1 MNSDF
6 SSFYSIYQKS
16 KGMKL
21 YIKTPF
27 VDNNKFIPHLLEHC
41 ALQSRDPSEYLK
53 YSISTNA
60 STRTGFTCF
69 EREDIPAQ
77 DFFAYLRMPL
87 KEEIFN
93 QELLAISR
101 ELEKPSF
108 WQRVYEKILNQIS
121 SKKII
126 TNKTQ
131 KVLLIQLQD
140 YHNKRYQEEYTLLID
155 KDWKIDKNWGIWKQI
170 KHQQLDIKN
179 LTKVNCGSFS
189 YRKELQHFLWTKY
202 SGIEDIFVLDYIG
215 DLLESYWIFDASLH
229 SKYFY
234 SSFDWS
240 FWDQYMILS
249 HSWTLEGIKKSD
261 FFTFSSVFK
270 ENYLR
275 NLDYGWYRA
284 WDSHIALFMGLET
297 SIEEHKKLV
306 KSIDNRL
313 MEYIVSDFL
322 GGKFF

>member
-1 MNSDF
+1 
-6 SSFYSIYQKS
+6 
-16 KGMKL
+16 MKL

-27 VDNNKFIPHLLEHC
+27 VNSNKFIPHLLEHC

-53 YSISTNA
+53 YSILTSA
-60 STRTGFTCF
+60 STRTGFSCF
-69 EREDIPAQ
+69 EREDILAQ
-77 DFFAYLRMPL
+77 EFFDYLRMPL
-87 KEEIFN
+87 EEEIFN
-93 QELLAISR
+93 QELLAIVK

-108 WQRVYEKILNQIS
+108 GQKVYEKILNQIS
-121 SKKII
+121 SEKIT
-126 TNKTQ
+126 TNKAQEIPLT
-131 KVLLIQLQD
+131 QLQD
-140 YHNKRYQEEYTLLID
+140 YHNQRYQEEYTLLID
-155 KDWKIDKNWGIWKQI
+155 KDGKIDKNWGMGKQI

-240 FWDQYMILS
+240 FGDQYMILS
-249 HSWTLEGIKKSD
+249 NSGTLEGIKKSD
-261 FFTFSSVFK
+261 FFTFSSIFK

-275 NLDYGWYRA
+275 NLDYGWYRT
-284 WDSHIALFMGLET
+284 WDSHIALFIGLET

-306 KSIDNRL
+306 RSIDNRL
-313 MEYIVSDFL
+313 IESIVSDFL
-322 GGKFF
+322 GEKFF

>member
-1 MNSDF
+1 
-6 SSFYSIYQKS
+6 
-16 KGMKL
+16 MKL

-27 VDNNKFIPHLLEHC
+27 VNNNKFIPHLLEHC

-60 STRTGFTCF
+60 STRTGFSCF

-77 DFFAYLRMPL
+77 EFFAYLRMPL
-87 KEEIFN
+87 KEGIFN

-108 WQRVYEKILNQIS
+108 WQRVYEKTLNQIS
-121 SKKII
+121 SEKII
-126 TNKTQ
+126 TNKIQ
-131 KVLLIQLQD
+131 KVSFTQLQD

-155 KDWKIDKNWGIWKQI
+155 KDWKIDKNWGIWKHI

-189 YRKELQHFLWTKY
+189 YRKELQHFLWTTY
-202 SGIEDIFVLDYIG
+202 SGIEDILVLDYIA
-215 DLLESYWIFDASLH
+215 DLLESYWLYDASLH
-229 SKYFY
+229 SRYFY
-234 SSFDWS
+234 SAFDWS

-249 HSWTLEGIKKSD
+249 CFWTLEEVKKSD

-284 WDSHIALFMGLET
+284 WDSYIALFMGLET

-306 KSIDNRL
+306 LSIDNSL
-313 MEYIVSDFL
+313 IESIVSDFL
-322 GGKFF
+322 GENFS

>member
-1 MNSDF
+1 
-6 SSFYSIYQKS
+6 
-16 KGMKL
+16 
-21 YIKTPF
+21 
-27 VDNNKFIPHLLEHC
+27 
-41 ALQSRDPSEYLK
+41 
-53 YSISTNA
+53 
-60 STRTGFTCF
+60 
-69 EREDIPAQ
+69 
-77 DFFAYLRMPL
+77 MPL

-131 KVLLIQLQD
+131 KVLVIQLQD

-189 YRKELQHFLWTKY
+189 YRKELQYFLWTKY

-249 HSWTLEGIKKSD
+249 HSWALEGIKKSD

-284 WDSHIALFMGLET
+284 WDSHIALFMGIET

-313 MEYIVSDFL
+313 IEYIVSDFL

>member
-1 MNSDF
+1 
-6 SSFYSIYQKS
+6 
-16 KGMKL
+16 MKL

-27 VDNNKFIPHLLEHC
+27 VNNNKFIPHLLEHC

-60 STRTGFTCF
+60 STRTGFSCF

-77 DFFAYLRMPL
+77 EFFDYLRMPL

-93 QELLAISR
+93 QELLAIAK

-108 WQRVYEKILNQIS
+108 WQKVYEKILNQIS
-121 SKKII
+121 SEKIT
-126 TNKTQ
+126 TNNAQEISLT
-131 KVLLIQLQD
+131 QLQD
-140 YHNKRYQEEYTLLID
+140 YHNQRYQEEYTLLID
-155 KDWKIDKNWGIWKQI
+155 KDWKIDKNWGMWKQI

-240 FWDQYMILS
+240 FWDQYMDGIMPGIAILLS
-249 HSWTLEGIKKSD
+249 LWDLKPVLKNIK
-261 FFTFSSVFK
+261 
-270 ENYLR
+270 N
-275 NLDYGWYRA
+275 
-284 WDSHIALFMGLET
+284 
-297 SIEEHKKLV
+297 
-306 KSIDNRL
+306 
-313 MEYIVSDFL
+313 
-322 GGKFF
+322 

>member
-1 MNSDF
+1 
-6 SSFYSIYQKS
+6 
-16 KGMKL
+16 MKL

-27 VDNNKFIPHLLEHC
+27 VNSNKFIPHLLEHC

-53 YSISTNA
+53 YSILTSA
-60 STRTGFTCF
+60 STRTGFSCF

-77 DFFAYLRMPL
+77 EFFDYLRMPL
-87 KEEIFN
+87 EEEIFN
-93 QELLAISR
+93 QELLAIVK

-108 WQRVYEKILNQIS
+108 WQKVYEKILNQIS
-121 SKKII
+121 SEKIT
-126 TNKTQ
+126 TNKAQEISLT
-131 KVLLIQLQD
+131 QLQD
-140 YHNKRYQEEYTLLID
+140 YHNQRYQEEYTLLID
-155 KDWKIDKNWGIWKQI
+155 KDWKIDKNWGMWKQI

-249 HSWTLEGIKKSD
+249 NSWTLEGIKKAD

-284 WDSHIALFMGLET
+284 WDSHIALFMGIET

-313 MEYIVSDFL
+313 IESIVSDFL
-322 GGKFF
+322 GEKFF

>member
-41 ALQSRDPSEYLK
+41 ALQSRNLAEYLK

-77 DFFAYLRMPL
+77 EFFDYLRMPL
-87 KEEIFN
+87 IEEIFN

-121 SKKII
+121 SEKII
-126 TNKTQ
+126 INKIQ
-131 KVLLIQLQD
+131 KVSLTQLQD
-140 YHNKRYQEEYTLLID
+140 YHNKRYQQEHTLLID
-155 KDWKIDKNWGIWKQI
+155 KDWKIDKNWGIWKHI

-179 LTKVNCGSFS
+179 LTKINSGSFS
-189 YRKELQHFLWTKY
+189 YRKELQRFLWTTY
-202 SGIEDIFVLDYIG
+202 SGIEDILVLDYIG
-215 DLLESYWIFDASLH
+215 DLLESYWLYNASLH

-234 SSFDWS
+234 SAFDWS

-261 FFTFSSVFK
+261 FFSFSSVFK

-284 WDSHIALFMGLET
+284 WDSYIALFMGLET

-313 MEYIVSDFL
+313 IESIVSDFL
-322 GGKFF
+322 GEKFS

>member
-1 MNSDF
+1 
-6 SSFYSIYQKS
+6 
-16 KGMKL
+16 MKL

-27 VDNNKFIPHLLEHC
+27 VKNNKFIPHLLEHC

-60 STRTGFTCF
+60 STRTGFSCF

-77 DFFAYLRMPL
+77 EFFDYLRMPL

-93 QELLAISR
+93 QELLAISK
-101 ELEKPSF
+101 ELENPSL
-108 WQRVYEKILNQIS
+108 WQRVYEKTLNQIS
-121 SKKII
+121 PKKII
-126 TNKTQ
+126 TNKIQ
-131 KVLLIQLQD
+131 KVSLTQLQD
-140 YHNKRYQEEYTLLID
+140 YHNKRYQEEHALLID

-179 LTKVNCGSFS
+179 LTKVNSGSFS
-189 YRKELQHFLWTKY
+189 YRKELQHFLWTTY
-202 SGIEDIFVLDYIG
+202 SGIEDILVLDYIG
-215 DLLESYWIFDASLH
+215 DLLQSYWLYDASLH
-229 SKYFY
+229 SRYFY
-234 SSFDWS
+234 SAFDWS

-249 HSWTLEGIKKSD
+249 YSWTLEEVKKSD
-261 FFTFSSVFK
+261 FFTFSPVFK

-275 NLDYGWYRA
+275 NLDHGWYRA

-306 KSIDNRL
+306 KSIDNSL
-313 MEYIVSDFL
+313 IESIVSDFL
-322 GGKFF
+322 GENFS

>member
-1 MNSDF
+1 
-6 SSFYSIYQKS
+6 
-16 KGMKL
+16 MKL

-27 VDNNKFIPHLLEHC
+27 VDNNNFLPHLLEHC

-131 KVLLIQLQD
+131 KVLLIQLPD
-140 YHNKRYQEEYTLLID
+140 YKNKRYQEEYTLLID

-249 HSWTLEGIKKSD
+249 HSWALEGIKKSD

-284 WDSHIALFMGLET
+284 WDSYIALFMGLET

-313 MEYIVSDFL
+313 IEYIVSDFL

>member
-1 MNSDF
+1 
-6 SSFYSIYQKS
+6 
-16 KGMKL
+16 MKL
-21 YIKTPF
+21 YIQTPF
-27 VDNNKFIPHLLEHC
+27 VNNNKFIPHLLEHC

-77 DFFAYLRMPL
+77 EFFDYLRMPL
-87 KEEIFN
+87 EEEIFN
-93 QELLAISR
+93 QELLAIVK

-108 WQRVYEKILNQIS
+108 WQKVYEKILNQIS
-121 SKKII
+121 SEKIT
-126 TNKTQ
+126 TNKAQEISLT
-131 KVLLIQLQD
+131 QLQD
-140 YHNKRYQEEYTLLID
+140 YHNQRYQEEYTLLID
-155 KDWKIDKNWGIWKQI
+155 KDWKIDKNWGMWKQI

-249 HSWTLEGIKKSD
+249 NSWTLEGIKKSD

-284 WDSHIALFMGLET
+284 WDRHIALFMGVGT

-313 MEYIVSDFL
+313 IESIVSDFL
-322 GGKFF
+322 GEKFF

>member
-1 MNSDF
+1 
-6 SSFYSIYQKS
+6 
-16 KGMKL
+16 MKL

-27 VDNNKFIPHLLEHC
+27 VNNNKFIPHLLEHC
-41 ALQSRDPSEYLK
+41 ALQSRNLAEYLK

-77 DFFAYLRMPL
+77 EFFDYLRMPL

-108 WQRVYEKILNQIS
+108 WQRVYEKTLNQIS
-121 SKKII
+121 SEKII
-126 TNKTQ
+126 TNKIQ
-131 KVLLIQLQD
+131 KVSLTQLQD
-140 YHNKRYQEEYTLLID
+140 YHNQRYQEEYTLLID
-155 KDWKIDKNWGIWKQI
+155 KDWKIDKNWGMWKQI

-202 SGIEDIFVLDYIG
+202 SGIEDILVLDYIG
-215 DLLESYWIFDASLH
+215 DLLQSYWLYNASLH

-234 SSFDWS
+234 SAFDWS
-240 FWDQYMILS
+240 FWDQYIILS

-275 NLDYGWYRA
+275 NLEYGWYHA

-306 KSIDNRL
+306 RSIDNRL
-313 MEYIVSDFL
+313 IESIVSDFL
-322 GGKFF
+322 GEKFF

>member
-1 MNSDF
+1 
-6 SSFYSIYQKS
+6 
-16 KGMKL
+16 MKL
-21 YIKTPF
+21 YIQTPF
-27 VDNNKFIPHLLEHC
+27 VNNNKFIPHLLEHC

-77 DFFAYLRMPL
+77 EFFDYLRMPL

-93 QELLAISR
+93 QELLAISK
-101 ELEKPSF
+101 ELENPSL
-108 WQRVYEKILNQIS
+108 WQRVYEKTLNQIS

-126 TNKTQ
+126 TNKIQ
-131 KVLLIQLQD
+131 KVSFTKLQD

-155 KDWKIDKNWGIWKQI
+155 KDWKIDKNWGMWKHI

-179 LTKVNCGSFS
+179 LKKVNCGSFS
-189 YRKELQHFLWTKY
+189 YRKELQHFLWTTY
-202 SGIEDIFVLDYIG
+202 SGIEDILVLDYIG
-215 DLLESYWIFDASLH
+215 DLLQSYWLYDTSVH
-229 SKYFY
+229 SRYFY
-234 SSFDWS
+234 SAFDWS

-249 HSWTLEGIKKSD
+249 HSWTLEEVKKSD
-261 FFTFSSVFK
+261 FFTFSSLFK

-284 WDSHIALFMGLET
+284 WDSYIALFMGLET

-313 MEYIVSDFL
+313 IESIVSDFL
-322 GGKFF
+322 GGKFS

>member
-1 MNSDF
+1 
-6 SSFYSIYQKS
+6 
-16 KGMKL
+16 MKL

-41 ALQSRDPSEYLK
+41 ALQSRNLAEYLK

-77 DFFAYLRMPL
+77 EFFDYLRMPL
-87 KEEIFN
+87 IEEIFN

-121 SKKII
+121 SEKII
-126 TNKTQ
+126 INKIQ
-131 KVLLIQLQD
+131 KVSLTQLQD
-140 YHNKRYQEEYTLLID
+140 YHNKRYQQEHTLLID
-155 KDWKIDKNWGIWKQI
+155 KDWKIDKNWGIWKHI

-179 LTKVNCGSFS
+179 LTKINSGSFS
-189 YRKELQHFLWTKY
+189 YRKELQRFLWTTY
-202 SGIEDIFVLDYIG
+202 SGIEDILVLDYIG
-215 DLLESYWIFDASLH
+215 DLLESYWLYNASLH

-234 SSFDWS
+234 SAFDWS

-261 FFTFSSVFK
+261 FFSFSSVFK

-284 WDSHIALFMGLET
+284 WDSYIALFMGLET

-313 MEYIVSDFL
+313 IESIVSDFL
-322 GGKFF
+322 GEKFS

>member
-1 MNSDF
+1 
-6 SSFYSIYQKS
+6 
-16 KGMKL
+16 MKL

-27 VDNNKFIPHLLEHC
+27 VNNNKFIPHLLEHC
-41 ALQSRDPSEYLK
+41 ALQSRDPWEYLK

-60 STRTGFTCF
+60 STSTGFSCF

-77 DFFAYLRMPL
+77 EFFDYLRMPL

-93 QELLAISR
+93 QELLAIGR

-108 WQRVYEKILNQIS
+108 WQKVYEKILNQIS

-126 TNKTQ
+126 TNKIQ
-131 KVLLIQLQD
+131 KVSLTQLQD
-140 YHNKRYQEEYTLLID
+140 YHNKRYQEENTLLIN
-155 KDWKIDKNWGIWKQI
+155 KDWKIDKNWGMWKQI

-179 LTKVNCGSFS
+179 LTKINSGSFS
-189 YRKELQHFLWTKY
+189 YRKELQHFLWTRY
-202 SGIEDIFVLDYIG
+202 SGIEDILVLDYIG
-215 DLLESYWIFDASLH
+215 DLLESYWLYDASLH

-234 SSFDWS
+234 SAFDWS

-284 WDSHIALFMGLET
+284 WGSHIALFMGIET

-313 MEYIVSDFL
+313 IEYIVSDFL
-322 GGKFF
+322 GEKFS

>member
-1 MNSDF
+1 
-6 SSFYSIYQKS
+6 
-16 KGMKL
+16 MKL

-27 VDNNKFIPHLLEHC
+27 VNSNKFIPHLLEHC

-53 YSISTNA
+53 YSILTSA
-60 STRTGFTCF
+60 STRTGFSCF

-77 DFFAYLRMPL
+77 EFFDYLRMPL
-87 KEEIFN
+87 EEEIFN
-93 QELLAISR
+93 QELLAIVK
-101 ELEKPSF
+101 ELEKPSL

-121 SKKII
+121 SEKIT
-126 TNKTQ
+126 TNKVQ
-131 KVLLIQLQD
+131 QD
-140 YHNKRYQEEYTLLID
+140 YHNQLYQEEYTLLID
-155 KDWKIDKNWGIWKQI
+155 KDWKIDKNWGIWKYI

-229 SKYFY
+229 SRYFY
-234 SSFDWS
+234 SAFDWS
-240 FWDQYMILS
+240 FGDQYMILS
-249 HSWTLEGIKKSD
+249 HSWTLEEVKKSD

-284 WDSHIALFMGLET
+284 WDSHIALFIGLET

-306 KSIDNRL
+306 RSIDNRL
-313 MEYIVSDFL
+313 IESIVSDFL

>member
-1 MNSDF
+1 
-6 SSFYSIYQKS
+6 
-16 KGMKL
+16 MKL

-27 VDNNKFIPHLLEHC
+27 VNNNKFIPHLLEHC
-41 ALQSRDPSEYLK
+41 ALQSRDPWEYLK

-60 STRTGFTCF
+60 STSTGFSCF

-77 DFFAYLRMPL
+77 EFFDYLRMPL

-131 KVLLIQLQD
+131 KVLVIQLQD

-189 YRKELQHFLWTKY
+189 YRKELQYFLWTKY

-249 HSWTLEGIKKSD
+249 HSWALEGIKKSD

-275 NLDYGWYRA
+275 NLGYGWYRA

-306 KSIDNRL
+306 LSIDNRL
-313 MEYIVSDFL
+313 IESIVSDFL
-322 GGKFF
+322 GEKFS

>member
-1 MNSDF
+1 
-6 SSFYSIYQKS
+6 
-16 KGMKL
+16 MKL

-27 VDNNKFIPHLLEHC
+27 VNNNKFIPHLLEHC
-41 ALQSRDPSEYLK
+41 ALQSRNLAEYLK
-53 YSISTNA
+53 YSISTDA

-77 DFFAYLRMPL
+77 DFFDYLRMPL

-108 WQRVYEKILNQIS
+108 WQRVYEKTLNQIS

-126 TNKTQ
+126 TNKIQ
-131 KVLLIQLQD
+131 KVSLTQLQD
-140 YHNKRYQEEYTLLID
+140 YHNKRYQEENTLLID
-155 KDWKIDKNWGIWKQI
+155 KDRKIDKNWGIWKQI

-179 LTKVNCGSFS
+179 LTKINCGSFS
-189 YRKELQHFLWTKY
+189 YRKELHHFLWTRY
-202 SGIEDIFVLDYIG
+202 SGIEDILVLDYIG
-215 DLLESYWIFDASLH
+215 DLLESYWLYDASLH
-229 SKYFY
+229 SRYFY
-234 SSFDWS
+234 SAFDWS

-249 HSWTLEGIKKSD
+249 HSWALEGIKKSD
-261 FFTFSSVFK
+261 FFTFSPVFK

-275 NLDYGWYRA
+275 NLDHGWYRA
-284 WDSHIALFMGLET
+284 LDSHIALFMGLET

-313 MEYIVSDFL
+313 IESIVSDFL
-322 GGKFF
+322 GGKFS

>member
-1 MNSDF
+1 
-6 SSFYSIYQKS
+6 
-16 KGMKL
+16 MKL

-27 VDNNKFIPHLLEHC
+27 VNSNKFIPHLLEHC

-53 YSISTNA
+53 YSILTSA
-60 STRTGFTCF
+60 STRTGFSCF

-77 DFFAYLRMPL
+77 EFFDYLRMPL

-93 QELLAISR
+93 QELLAIVK

-108 WQRVYEKILNQIS
+108 WQKVYEKILNQIS
-121 SKKII
+121 SEKIT

-131 KVLLIQLQD
+131 EISLTQLQD
-140 YHNKRYQEEYTLLID
+140 YHNQRYQEEYTLLID
-155 KDWKIDKNWGIWKQI
+155 KDWKIDKNWGMWKQM
-170 KHQQLDIKN
+170 KYQQLDIKN

-189 YRKELQHFLWTKY
+189 YRKELQHFLWTRHY
-202 SGIEDIFVLDYIG
+202 GIEDIFVLDYIG

-249 HSWTLEGIKKSD
+249 CSWTLEGIKKPD

-284 WDSHIALFMGLET
+284 WDSHIALFMGIET

-313 MEYIVSDFL
+313 IEYIVSDFL
-322 GGKFF
+322 GEKFF

>member
-1 MNSDF
+1 
-6 SSFYSIYQKS
+6 
-16 KGMKL
+16 MKL

-87 KEEIFN
+87 KEVIFN

>member
-1 MNSDF
+1 
-6 SSFYSIYQKS
+6 
-16 KGMKL
+16 MKL

-27 VDNNKFIPHLLEHC
+27 VNNNKFIPHLLEHC
-41 ALQSRDPSEYLK
+41 ALQSRNLAEYLK

-77 DFFAYLRMPL
+77 EFFDYLRMPL

-108 WQRVYEKILNQIS
+108 WQRVYEKTLNQIS
-121 SKKII
+121 SEKII
-126 TNKTQ
+126 TNKIQ
-131 KVLLIQLQD
+131 KVSLTQLQD
-140 YHNKRYQEEYTLLID
+140 YHNKRYQEEHTLLID

-170 KHQQLDIKN
+170 KHQQLDIKH
-179 LTKVNCGSFS
+179 LTKVNSSSFS
-189 YRKELQHFLWTKY
+189 YKKELQHFLWTTY
-202 SGIEDIFVLDYIG
+202 SGIEDILVLDYIG
-215 DLLESYWIFDASLH
+215 DLLESYWLYDASLH
-229 SKYFY
+229 SRYFY
-234 SSFDWS
+234 SAFDWS

-249 HSWTLEGIKKSD
+249 CSWTLEEVKKSD

-284 WDSHIALFMGLET
+284 WDSDIALFMGLET

-306 KSIDNRL
+306 LSIDNSL
-313 MEYIVSDFL
+313 IESIVSDFL
-322 GGKFF
+322 GENFS

>member
-1 MNSDF
+1 
-6 SSFYSIYQKS
+6 
-16 KGMKL
+16 MKL

-27 VDNNKFIPHLLEHC
+27 VNNNKFIPHLLEHC
-41 ALQSRDPSEYLK
+41 ALQSRNLAEYLK

-77 DFFAYLRMPL
+77 EFFDYLRMPL

-93 QELLAISR
+93 QELLAISK
-101 ELEKPSF
+101 ELENPSF

-126 TNKTQ
+126 TNKIQ
-131 KVLLIQLQD
+131 KVSLTQLQD
-140 YHNKRYQEEYTLLID
+140 YHKKRYQEEYTLLID

-179 LTKVNCGSFS
+179 LTKINCGSFS
-189 YRKELQHFLWTKY
+189 YRKELQHFLWTTY
-202 SGIEDIFVLDYIG
+202 SGIEDILVLDYIG
-215 DLLESYWIFDASLH
+215 DLLESYWLYDASLH
-229 SKYFY
+229 SRYFY
-234 SSFDWS
+234 SAFDWS

-284 WDSHIALFMGLET
+284 WDSYIALFMGLET

-306 KSIDNRL
+306 LSIDNSL
-313 MEYIVSDFL
+313 IESIVSDFL
-322 GGKFF
+322 GENFS

>member
-1 MNSDF
+1 
-6 SSFYSIYQKS
+6 
-16 KGMKL
+16 MKL

-27 VDNNKFIPHLLEHC
+27 VNNNKFIPHLLEHC
-41 ALQSRDPSEYLK
+41 ALQSRDPGEYLK

-60 STRTGFTCF
+60 STSTGFSCF

-77 DFFAYLRMPL
+77 EFFDYLRMPL

-93 QELLAISR
+93 QELLAIAK
-101 ELEKPSF
+101 ELENPSF
-108 WQRVYEKILNQIS
+108 GQKVYEKILNQIS
-121 SKKII
+121 SEKIT
-126 TNKTQ
+126 TNKVQEISLT
-131 KVLLIQLQD
+131 QLQD
-140 YHNKRYQEEYTLLID
+140 YHNQRYQEEYTLLID
-155 KDWKIDKNWGIWKQI
+155 KDGKIDKNWGMGKQI

-189 YRKELQHFLWTKY
+189 YRKQLQHFLWTKY

-240 FWDQYMILS
+240 FGDQYMILS
-249 HSWTLEGIKKSD
+249 HSGTLEGIKKSD

-313 MEYIVSDFL
+313 IESIVSDFL
-322 GGKFF
+322 GEKFF

>member
-1 MNSDF
+1 
-6 SSFYSIYQKS
+6 
-16 KGMKL
+16 MKL

-27 VDNNKFIPHLLEHC
+27 VNNNKFIPHLLEHC

-60 STRTGFTCF
+60 STRTGFSCF

-77 DFFAYLRMPL
+77 EFFDYLRMPL

-93 QELLAISR
+93 QELLAIAK

-108 WQRVYEKILNQIS
+108 WQKVYEKILNQIS
-121 SKKII
+121 SEKIT
-126 TNKTQ
+126 TNNAQEISLT
-131 KVLLIQLQD
+131 QLQD
-140 YHNKRYQEEYTLLID
+140 YHNQRYQEEYTLLID
-155 KDWKIDKNWGIWKQI
+155 KDWKIDKNWGMWKQI

-275 NLDYGWYRA
+275 NLEYGWYHA

-306 KSIDNRL
+306 RSIDNRL
-313 MEYIVSDFL
+313 IESIVSDFL
-322 GGKFF
+322 GGKFV

>member
-1 MNSDF
+1 
-6 SSFYSIYQKS
+6 
-16 KGMKL
+16 MKL

-27 VDNNKFIPHLLEHC
+27 VNNNKFIPHLLEHC

-53 YSISTNA
+53 YSISTSA
-60 STRTGFTCF
+60 STRTGFSCF

-77 DFFAYLRMPL
+77 EFFDYLRMPL

-93 QELLAISR
+93 QELLAIAK

-108 WQRVYEKILNQIS
+108 WQKVYEKILNQIS
-121 SKKII
+121 SEKIT
-126 TNKTQ
+126 TNKAQEISLT
-131 KVLLIQLQD
+131 QLQD
-140 YHNKRYQEEYTLLID
+140 YHNQRYQEEHTLLID
-155 KDWKIDKNWGIWKQI
+155 KYWKIDKKWGIWKQI
-170 KHQQLDIKN
+170 RHKNLDIKN

-189 YRKELQHFLWTKY
+189 YRKELQSFLWTIY

-249 HSWTLEGIKKSD
+249 HSWALEGIKKSD

-275 NLDYGWYRA
+275 NLDYGWYRT
-284 WDSHIALFMGLET
+284 WDSHIALFIGLET

-306 KSIDNRL
+306 RSIDNRL
-313 MEYIVSDFL
+313 IESIVSDFL
-322 GGKFF
+322 GEKFF

>member
-1 MNSDF
+1 
-6 SSFYSIYQKS
+6 
-16 KGMKL
+16 MKL

-27 VDNNKFIPHLLEHC
+27 VNNNKFIPHLLEHC
-41 ALQSRDPSEYLK
+41 ALQSRNLAEYLK

-77 DFFAYLRMPL
+77 EFFDYLRMPL

-108 WQRVYEKILNQIS
+108 WQRVYEKTLNQIS
-121 SKKII
+121 SEKII
-126 TNKTQ
+126 TNKIQ
-131 KVLLIQLQD
+131 KVSLTQLQD
-140 YHNKRYQEEYTLLID
+140 YHNQRYQEEYTLLID
-155 KDWKIDKNWGIWKQI
+155 KDWKIDKNWGMWKHI

-179 LTKVNCGSFS
+179 LKKVNCGSFS
-189 YRKELQHFLWTKY
+189 YRKELQHFLWTTY
-202 SGIEDIFVLDYIG
+202 SGIEDILVLDYIG
-215 DLLESYWIFDASLH
+215 DLLQSYWLYDTSVH
-229 SKYFY
+229 SRYFY
-234 SSFDWS
+234 SAFDWS

-249 HSWTLEGIKKSD
+249 HSWTLEEVKKSD
-261 FFTFSSVFK
+261 FFTFSSLFK

-284 WDSHIALFMGLET
+284 WDSYIALFMGLET

>member
-1 MNSDF
+1 
-6 SSFYSIYQKS
+6 
-16 KGMKL
+16 MKL

-27 VDNNKFIPHLLEHC
+27 VNNNKFIPHLLEHC
-41 ALQSRDPSEYLK
+41 ALQSRNLAEYLK

-77 DFFAYLRMPL
+77 EFFDYLRMPL

-108 WQRVYEKILNQIS
+108 WQRVYEKTLNQIS
-121 SKKII
+121 SEKII
-126 TNKTQ
+126 TNKIQ
-131 KVLLIQLQD
+131 KVSLTQLQD
-140 YHNKRYQEEYTLLID
+140 YHNQRYQEEYTLLID
-155 KDWKIDKNWGIWKQI
+155 KDWKIDKNWGMWKHI

-179 LTKVNCGSFS
+179 LKKVNCGSFS
-189 YRKELQHFLWTKY
+189 YRKELQHFLWTTY
-202 SGIEDIFVLDYIG
+202 SGIEDILVLDYIG
-215 DLLESYWIFDASLH
+215 DLLQSYWLYDTSVH
-229 SKYFY
+229 SRYFY
-234 SSFDWS
+234 SAFDWS

-249 HSWTLEGIKKSD
+249 HSWTLEEVKKSD
-261 FFTFSSVFK
+261 FFTFSSLFK

-284 WDSHIALFMGLET
+284 WDSYIALFMGLET

-306 KSIDNRL
+306 KSIDNRPI
-313 MEYIVSDFL
+313 ECIVFDFL
-322 GGKFF
+322 GKKFS

>member
-1 MNSDF
+1 
-6 SSFYSIYQKS
+6 
-16 KGMKL
+16 MKL

-27 VDNNKFIPHLLEHC
+27 VNNNKFIPHLLEHC

-53 YSISTNA
+53 YSISTSA
-60 STRTGFTCF
+60 STRTGFSCF

-77 DFFAYLRMPL
+77 EFFDYLRMPL

-93 QELLAISR
+93 QELLAIAK

-108 WQRVYEKILNQIS
+108 WQKVYEKILNQIS
-121 SKKII
+121 SEKIT
-126 TNKTQ
+126 TNKAQEISLT
-131 KVLLIQLQD
+131 QLQD
-140 YHNKRYQEEYTLLID
+140 YHNQRYQEEHTLLID
-155 KDWKIDKNWGIWKQI
+155 KYWKIDKKWGIWKQI
-170 KHQQLDIKN
+170 RHKNLDIKN

-189 YRKELQHFLWTKY
+189 YRKELQSFLWTIY

-249 HSWTLEGIKKSD
+249 NSWTLEGIKKSD

-275 NLDYGWYRA
+275 NLDYGWYRT
-284 WDSHIALFMGLET
+284 WDSHIALFIGLET

-306 KSIDNRL
+306 RSIDNRL
-313 MEYIVSDFL
+313 IESIVSDFL
-322 GGKFF
+322 GEKFF

>member
-1 MNSDF
+1 
-6 SSFYSIYQKS
+6 
-16 KGMKL
+16 MKL

-27 VDNNKFIPHLLEHC
+27 VNNNKFIPHLLEHC

-60 STRTGFTCF
+60 STRTGFSCF

-77 DFFAYLRMPL
+77 EFFAYLRMPL
-87 KEEIFN
+87 KEGIFN

-108 WQRVYEKILNQIS
+108 WQRVYEKTLNQIS
-121 SKKII
+121 SEKII
-126 TNKTQ
+126 TNKIQ
-131 KVLLIQLQD
+131 KVSFTQLQD

-155 KDWKIDKNWGIWKQI
+155 KDWKIDKNWGIWKHI

-202 SGIEDIFVLDYIG
+202 SGIEDILVLDYIG
-215 DLLESYWIFDASLH
+215 DLLQSYWLYDASLH
-229 SKYFY
+229 SRYFY
-234 SSFDWS
+234 SAFDWS

-249 HSWTLEGIKKSD
+249 CFWTLEEVKKSD

-284 WDSHIALFMGLET
+284 WDSYIALFMGLET

-306 KSIDNRL
+306 LSIDNSL
-313 MEYIVSDFL
+313 IESIVSDFL
-322 GGKFF
+322 GENFS

>member
-1 MNSDF
+1 
-6 SSFYSIYQKS
+6 
-16 KGMKL
+16 MKL

-27 VDNNKFIPHLLEHC
+27 VNNNKFIPHLLEHC

-53 YSISTNA
+53 YSISTSA
-60 STRTGFTCF
+60 STRTGFSCF

-77 DFFAYLRMPL
+77 EFFDYLRMPL

-93 QELLAISR
+93 QELLAIAK

-108 WQRVYEKILNQIS
+108 WQKVYEKILNQIS
-121 SKKII
+121 SEKIT
-126 TNKTQ
+126 TNKAQEISLT
-131 KVLLIQLQD
+131 QLQD
-140 YHNKRYQEEYTLLID
+140 YHNQRYQEEHTLLID
-155 KDWKIDKNWGIWKQI
+155 KYWKIDKKWGIWKQI
-170 KHQQLDIKN
+170 RHKNLDIKN

-189 YRKELQHFLWTKY
+189 YRKELQSFLWTIY

-215 DLLESYWIFDASLH
+215 DLLESYSIFDASLH

-249 HSWTLEGIKKSD
+249 NSWTLEGIKKSD

-275 NLDYGWYRA
+275 NLDYGWYRT
-284 WDSHIALFMGLET
+284 WDSHIALFIGLET

-306 KSIDNRL
+306 RSIDNRL
-313 MEYIVSDFL
+313 IESIVSDFL
-322 GGKFF
+322 GEKFF

>member
-1 MNSDF
+1 
-6 SSFYSIYQKS
+6 
-16 KGMKL
+16 MKL

-27 VDNNKFIPHLLEHC
+27 LKNNKFIPHLLEHC

-60 STRTGFTCF
+60 STRTGFTYF

-77 DFFAYLRMPL
+77 EFFDYLRMPL

-93 QELLAISR
+93 QELLAIGR

-126 TNKTQ
+126 TNKIQ
-131 KVLLIQLQD
+131 KVSFTQLQD
-140 YHNKRYQEEYTLLID
+140 YHNKRYQEEYTLLIE

-170 KHQQLDIKN
+170 RHKNLDIKH
-179 LTKVNCGSFS
+179 LTKVNSGSFS
-189 YRKELQHFLWTKY
+189 YRKELQHFLWTRY
-202 SGIEDIFVLDYIG
+202 SGIEDILVLDYIG
-215 DLLESYWIFDASLH
+215 DLLQSYWLYYASLH
-229 SKYFY
+229 SRYFY
-234 SSFDWS
+234 SAFDWS
-240 FWDQYMILS
+240 FWDKYMILS
-249 HSWTLEGIKKSD
+249 CFWTLEEVKKSD

-284 WDSHIALFMGLET
+284 WDSYIALFMGLET

-306 KSIDNRL
+306 LSIDNSL
-313 MEYIVSDFL
+313 IESIVSDFL
-322 GGKFF
+322 GGKFS

>member
-1 MNSDF
+1 
-6 SSFYSIYQKS
+6 
-16 KGMKL
+16 MKL

-27 VDNNKFIPHLLEHC
+27 VNNNKFIPHLLEHC

-60 STRTGFTCF
+60 STRTGFSCF

-77 DFFAYLRMPL
+77 EFFNHLRMPL

-93 QELLAISR
+93 QELLAIAK

-108 WQRVYEKILNQIS
+108 WQKVYEKILSQLS

-126 TNKTQ
+126 TNKIQ
-131 KVLLIQLQD
+131 KVSLTQVQD
-140 YHNKRYQEEYTLLID
+140 YHNQRYQEEHTLLID
-155 KDWKIDKNWGIWKQI
+155 KYWKIDKNWGIWKQI

-249 HSWTLEGIKKSD
+249 HSWALEGIKKSD

-284 WDSHIALFMGLET
+284 WDSYIALFMGLET

-313 MEYIVSDFL
+313 IESIVSDFL
-322 GGKFF
+322 GENFS